1 MDKTKTLKNLIKTM
15 LPKAF
20 TANVSKNGLNV
31 VLHVDLGKVSG
42 IHNAESIVKQMVK
55 GLKKQGIK
63 LDFIES
69 GTDLHTNIRDWE
81 FINLNAENEML
92 YDANEAL
99 EAMKKFFKKYGN
111 AYCESPK
118 TYSIIE
124 KMRALVE
131 TDEN

>member
-31 VLHVDLGKVSG
+31 VLHVNLDKVDG
-42 IHNAESIVKQMVK
+42 IDNARLVVNKIVK
-55 GLKKQGIK
+55 GLRQQGIK
-63 LDFIES
+63 LSFVETGIDSYTGIC
-69 GTDLHTNIRDWE
+69 DWE

-111 AYCESPK
+111 AYCDSTK
-118 TYSIIE
+118 TYGVIE